1 MLRASAFF
9 RCLPCLLAA
18 LATAPALAQSAPG
31 APPEAPTSVDAT
43 AAPKVDAGPAVRD
56 PHTLVEEFTASTL
69 VAGEIQ
75 LGTDMEVGLTD
86 RIMLGTDV
94 VAAAIGATTLST
106 KARLYDD
113 GEHVVALGMRVAYLN
128 KKTVLWGS
136 VDEHFDEL
144 DARIIRPSVSWTN
157 RLSPRL
163 KVHTFWAKGF
173 GRIRARLSE
182 KGRRKLW
189 ETKHPGA
196 DYDERDEDT
205 EAPTD
210 APDAAG
216 DKDGEVST
224 KANQE
229 KEASRQSSF
238 TQQSIQVQSI
248 TGLAQDRFQMT
259 GEISRANGNKVL
271 VTCRIEQTEIEQ
283 LKSNFLRLTAAHQW
297 IWSSFQ
303 MRLGIGVQYVAMS
316 GRDLDG
322 EEIDEDGVLPASDI
336 GFYWRF

>member
-1 MLRASAFF
+1 MLRASVFS
-9 RCLPCLLAA
+9 LLAVLWA
-18 LATAPALAQSAPG
+18 APAAAQDDASAR
-31 APPEAPTSVDAT
+31 AEEPPPTSVA
-43 AAPKVDAGPAVRD
+43 AAPPVAADGEPARD
-56 PHTLVEEFTASTL
+56 PYTLVEEFTASTL
-69 VAGEIQ
+69 AAGEVQ
-75 LGTDMEVGLTD
+75 LGTDMEVGLTS

-94 VAAAIGATTLST
+94 VALAIGATTLST

-113 GEHVVALGMRVAYLN
+113 GEHILSLGMRAAYLN

-136 VDEHFDEL
+136 VDEHFETL

-157 RLSPRL
+157 KLSPRL

-173 GRIRARLSE
+173 GHVRATLSE

-196 DYDERDEDT
+196 DYDERNQET

-210 APDAAG
+210 TPAPGAG
-216 DKDGEVST
+216 QDGEVST
-224 KANQE
+224 TTNQE

-271 VTCRIEQTEIEQ
+271 VTCRIEQTEIEK